1 MWVWPGL
8 AMLLAA
14 LNALALSKA
23 WRRVQVFAKPAVML
37 CLFAWLYLT
46 TGLQGAPLWFGLG
59 ILLSLAGDILLLW
72 PDRMFV
78 FGLTAFALAH
88 IAYLIG
94 FNSPPLTVNGSSFL
108 LALIVGLGA
117 ARILRRVL
125 QGLSASG
132 ANALRV
138 PVSIYAVILT
148 LMVLSATLTL
158 SDTRWDAIAALLV
171 SAGAFL
177 FFLSDIVLAWNRFLA
192 PIRDG
197 ALINLGLYHAGQILL
212 IGGVISQYS
221 RTVLLP

>member
-8 AMLLAA
+8 AILLAA
-14 LNALALSKA
+14 LNALALSKG
-23 WRRVQVFAKPAVML
+23 WRRVQVMAKPAVML

-46 TGLQGAPLWFGLG
+46 TALHGAPLWFGVG
-59 ILLSLAGDILLLW
+59 IILSLAGDILLLW
-72 PDRMFV
+72 PDRLFI

-88 IAYLIG
+88 IAYLLG
-94 FNSPPLTVNGSSFL
+94 FNSPPLSVNGSSFL

-117 ARILRRVL
+117 ARILRRIL

-132 ANALRV
+132 ATALRV

-148 LMVLSATLTL
+148 LMLLSAVLTL
-158 SDTRWDAIAALLV
+158 SDTGWNAIAALLV
-171 SAGAFL
+171 SAGAFF

-212 IGGVISQYS
+212 ISGVITQYS
-221 RTVLLP
+221 RVLLLL